1 VSVAALLIPDTLQSR
16 QEVRLRRLGVA
27 SFTYLLTSVFVG
39 IAYAVGMIDGAAALE
54 ILAAYVAINA
64 GLYAAIRSGFNLRF
78 KDPSLTRF
86 QIVVG
91 ITMVMVIAYHTGY
104 NREVVLFGCFLVF
117 LFGIFR
123 LTAREFVAITL
134 YTLMAYG
141 IVMVLLLR
149 TRPEVMTDLPRE
161 MVGWLLLAG
170 FLPCFN
176 IIGAQFNT
184 LRLRLR
190 ESEARFRN
198 LTEMSSDFH
207 WETDPRHRL
216 VRTSAAMPGG
226 VPNALGK
233 RRWQIPSL
241 TPDAAG
247 WRAHE
252 ATLDAH
258 RPFRGFEVS
267 RLADDGTVQHI
278 TISGDPVFDPV
289 GCFMGYRGVG
299 TDISARKRYEL
310 ALRDSSEQL
319 RLFADNIPAMT
330 VWWDESLHCRF
341 ANKAFTDFF
350 GRTLEDTVGKHVRVV
365 LGEGMYRELEGHFV
379 EVQRGYPVTYPSVRE
394 VAGGERRHLEVRV
407 VPHIGKHDDVDGC
420 FSVITDVTLH
430 KLAEARIQRVAHHD
444 GLTGLPNRLL
454 FSDRI
459 DQAVRLAR
467 RTGTQFALLYIDL
480 DKFKP
485 VNDTF
490 GHAAGDELLKAVGAR
505 IRRQVRDSDT
515 VARMGG
521 DEFAV
526 LLLGI
531 GGRAQAQA
539 VAAKIAAALGDAIE
553 IGSATLVAGIAGSIG
568 IAIFPTDGTDAQA
581 LLEAADAAMYDAKNA
596 VGPLLDA
603 A

>member
-1 VSVAALLIPDTLQSR
+1 
-16 QEVRLRRLGVA
+16 
-27 SFTYLLTSVFVG
+27 
-39 IAYAVGMIDGAAALE
+39 
-54 ILAAYVAINA
+54 
-64 GLYAAIRSGFNLRF
+64 
-78 KDPSLTRF
+78 
-86 QIVVG
+86 
-91 ITMVMVIAYHTGY
+91 
-104 NREVVLFGCFLVF
+104 
-117 LFGIFR
+117 
-123 LTAREFVAITL
+123 
-134 YTLMAYG
+134 
-141 IVMVLLLR
+141 
-149 TRPEVMTDLPRE
+149 
-161 MVGWLLLAG
+161 
-170 FLPCFN
+170 
-176 IIGAQFNT
+176 
-184 LRLRLR
+184 
-190 ESEARFRN
+190 
-198 LTEMSSDFH
+198 
-207 WETDPRHRL
+207 
-216 VRTSAAMPGG
+216 
-226 VPNALGK
+226 
-233 RRWQIPSL
+233 
-241 TPDAAG
+241 
-247 WRAHE
+247 
-252 ATLDAH
+252 
-258 RPFRGFEVS
+258 
-267 RLADDGTVQHI
+267 
-278 TISGDPVFDPV
+278 
-289 GCFMGYRGVG
+289 
-299 TDISARKRYEL
+299 
-310 ALRDSSEQL
+310 
-319 RLFADNIPAMT
+319 MT

-350 GRTLEDTVGKHVRVV
+350 GRVLEDIVGKHAHVV
-365 LGEGMYRELEGHFV
+365 LGESMYREFEGHFV

-394 VAGGERRHLEVRV
+394 LAGGEPRHLEVRV
-407 VPHIGKHDDVDGC
+407 VPHIGEHDDVDGC

-454 FSDRI
+454 FNDRI

-490 GHAAGDELLKAVGAR
+490 GHAAGDELLKAVGTR

>member
-1 VSVAALLIPDTLQSR
+1 
-16 QEVRLRRLGVA
+16 
-27 SFTYLLTSVFVG
+27 
-39 IAYAVGMIDGAAALE
+39 MIDGAAALE

-226 VPNALGK
+226 VPSALGK

-267 RLADDGTVQHI
+267 RLADDGAVQHV

-350 GRTLEDTVGKHVRVV
+350 GQALEDIVGKHVRVV

-407 VPHIGKHDDVDGC
+407 VPHIGEHDDVDGC

-454 FSDRI
+454 FNDRI

-490 GHAAGDELLKAVGAR
+490 GHAAGDELLKAVGTR